1 MLRPRA
7 ARVAALIRE
16 QLGVEVEIERGGF
29 GEFSVQ
35 DAGRDI
41 IRRTTVMLPADE
53 TILEAVRAHLEAPA

>member
-16 QLGVEVEIERGGF
+16 RLGVEVEIERGGF

-41 IRRTTVMLPADE
+41 FRRKTIALPADE
-53 TILEAVRAHLEAPA
+53 TILEAVREHLRAPA